1 VLFTHLELTLNNGWQ
16 KFLLKKLY
24 WAFGKKKSLP
34 AYFGILEKNITFY
47 VPQLGNHSPCDI
59 VHNQYE

>member
-1 VLFTHLELTLNNGWQ
+1 VGKTFFYHEGKSFIGLNP
-16 KFLLKKLY
+16 
-24 WAFGKKKSLP
+24 FGKKKSLP

-59 VHNQYE
+59 VHNHYE